1 MRYSVTLAVV
11 LVSLLIPV
19 GWRHQGEAHAAGS
32 VEADQAYLDNFGPP
46 PTVDSGRAFARVGY
60 LPLRGNSAQV
70 SALPFFLYDEK
81 NQLQQIIERLSGK
94 DLILPPDSPLYQ
106 PVLDGVSISFGAET
120 DSVLTLAVTTERT
133 LPSEEQAALF
143 AMLTETAMQF
153 SELRA
158 VRILFNGKAAAGMPP
173 DGFHHVSGRIVPV
186 RPPTVLLIGGM
197 WESGTDYSAEL
208 TVSFDRPVKVRHFAL
223 FKRSGEKVAGEYFT
237 SAFDMAVV
245 VHPEHP
251 RAYPEGTLL
260 RAEWDIVDAKGR
272 ANHGVTELPL
282 QRFDH

>member
-11 LVSLLIPV
+11 LMSLLIPFD
-19 GWRHQGEAHAAGS
+19 WCHQGEALAAGS
-32 VEADQAYLDNFGPP
+32 VAANQAYLDNFGPP
-46 PTVDSGRAFARVGY
+46 PAVEIGRALARVGY
-60 LPLRGNSAQV
+60 LPLRSDPGRV

-81 NQLQQIIERLSGK
+81 DQLRQIIGRLSGK

-106 PVLDGVSISFGAET
+106 PAFDGVSIGVGAKT
-120 DSVLTLAVTTERT
+120 AAVVTLSITTERT
-133 LPSEEQAALF
+133 LSAAEQAALF
-143 AMLTETAMQF
+143 AMLTETAVQF
-153 SELRA
+153 PELNT
-158 VRILFNGKAAAGMPP
+158 VRILLNGKPAAGMPLE
-173 DGFHHVSGRIVPV
+173 GFRHVPGRIVPV

-197 WESGTDYSAEL
+197 WERGAAYSTEL
-208 TVSFDRPVKVRHFAL
+208 SVSFDRPVKVRNFAL
-223 FKRSGEKVAGEYFT
+223 FKGNGEKVAGEYFI

-282 QRFDH
+282 QRFEH

>member
-11 LVSLLIPV
+11 LMGLLIPL
-19 GWRHQGEAHAAGS
+19 GWQPQGEAHAAGS

-46 PTVDSGRAFARVGY
+46 PAVETGRALARVGY
-60 LPLRGNSAQV
+60 LPLRSDPSRV

-81 NQLQQIIERLSGK
+81 NQLRQIIGRLNGK

-106 PVLDGVSISFGAET
+106 PALDGVSIGVGGESAAVVT
-120 DSVLTLAVTTERT
+120 LTVTTERV
-133 LPSEEQAALF
+133 LPREEQTALF

-153 SELRA
+153 PELSA
-158 VRILFNGKAAAGMPP
+158 VRILLNGKPAAGMPP
-173 DGFHHVSGRIVPV
+173 EGFRHVPGRIVPV
-186 RPPTVLLIGGM
+186 QPPTVLLIGGM
-197 WESGTDYSAEL
+197 WEPGAAYSTEL
-208 TVSFDRPVKVRHFAL
+208 SVSFDRPVKVRHFAL
-223 FKRSGEKVAGEYFT
+223 FKVNGEKVAGEYFT

-260 RAEWDIVDAKGR
+260 RAEWEIIDAKGR

-282 QRFDH
+282 QRFEH